1 MGGCDDCAKSGGG
14 RLTYDVIVLNFAI
27 FRTNVCVLFVTIRSS
42 AIQWIS
48 LLLKGIK
55 GKRVILHFVWKVLS
69 KNRVKIAVFGPNLEE
84 KSNFRPIFFQNG
96 QNFDLKSKLRV
107 NWQAKSEIGSPDLSL
122 GSKYDEFNYFLK
134 NC

>member
-1 MGGCDDCAKSGGG
+1 MASKFLDIPRLACCYERLEKKFFLAKQNSLVGGCDDCAKSGGG

-69 KNRVKIAVFGPNLEE
+69 KK
-84 KSNFRPIFFQNG
+84 QG
-96 QNFDLKSKLRV
+96 QNSCFCPKFGGNIKLSAHFLPK
-107 NWQAKSEIGSPDLSL
+107 WSEFRL
-122 GSKYDEFNYFLK
+122 
-134 NC
+134 